1 MKQNKSSCFGSCC
14 YSLVI
19 ARAMFWILLTAQF
32 LAGSHHSLSFV
43 FAQFISVVES
53 GEFCLRPSL
62 TRIPEFCAMVACYH
76 SADLAGTCWVWLSS
90 WSGQVLWLLSCF
102 SQWILLGY
110 SVLTKT
116 LNWKVSNNPG
126 QRNFTWKWRGEAIS
140 ISSHATSSSIWHLF
154 ARECVIK
161 KVSKFEFFE
170 KHMRAN
176 KFPNEKNIIL
186 LFSDKRGR
194 IYWIKNSFP
203 KQSYSTIRSKQ
214 HGLVSLAT

>member
-1 MKQNKSSCFGSCC
+1 M
-14 YSLVI
+14 
-19 ARAMFWILLTAQF
+19 
-32 LAGSHHSLSFV
+32 
-43 FAQFISVVES
+43 VES

-116 LNWKVSNNPG
+116 LNWKVSNNPC
-126 QRNFTWKWRGEAIS
+126 QRNFTWKWREEAIS
-140 ISSHATSSSIWHLF
+140 ISSHVTSSSIWLLF

-161 KVSKFEFFE
+161 KVSTFELFE

-176 KFPNEKNIIL
+176 KFPNLMRKIV
-186 LFSDKRGR
+186 F
-194 IYWIKNSFP
+194 
-203 KQSYSTIRSKQ
+203 YSLVINVGEFTGSKIRPLNNPTVQ
-214 HGLVSLAT
+214 FNRNNTD